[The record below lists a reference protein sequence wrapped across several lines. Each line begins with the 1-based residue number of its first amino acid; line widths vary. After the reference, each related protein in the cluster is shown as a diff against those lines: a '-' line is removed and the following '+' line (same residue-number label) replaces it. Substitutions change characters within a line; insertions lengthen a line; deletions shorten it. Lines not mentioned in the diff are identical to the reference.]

1 MQRTFVNP
9 DRPSQAI
16 APGVTLEQLAPGGKA
31 GPHGET
37 LSDVVGGLVWSDIFL
52 LGDPAD
58 AFQVTVPDLRMP
70 ANQYWPMH
78 WHDCWIAIVVLE
90 GRCLVGDWWMGPGD
104 VLITEAGLEY
114 GPLLVGPQGCRLF
127 EIFAKHHLQAGGYAR
142 EYRDHPTLQGT
153 SSVFAERSGANA
165 RNAGR
170 QTLPL
175 QGIEGV
181 GKGRLV
187 PGARFDLGAPDAA
200 DRAVV
205 LGAELLSA
213 ERLPAHSYGDWRSI
227 MVLDGELLVAGR
239 RLQKDAVLII
249 RPDSRVP
256 EIQAGPNGAQLF
268 EVARTPA
275 AVERRAC

>member
-1 MQRTFVNP
+1 MQRTLVNS
-9 DRPSQAI
+9 DRPSESI
-16 APGVTLEQLAPGGKA
+16 APGVTLERLGAGGKA
-31 GPHGET
+31 GPQGET
-37 LSDVVGGLVWSDIFL
+37 LADLPGGQIWSDIFL
-52 LGDPAD
+52 LGDPTD

-70 ANQYWPMH
+70 PNQYWPLH

-114 GPLLVGPQGCRLF
+114 GPLLIGPQGCRLF
-127 EIFAKHHLQAGGYAR
+127 EIFAKHHLQAGGYAP

-153 SSVFAERSGANA
+153 HSVFAERTGVNT

-175 QGIEGV
+175 EGV
-181 GKGRLV
+181 AGVAKGRLE
-187 PGARFDLGAPDAA
+187 PGARFDLGAPDAR
-200 DRAVV
+200 DRAV
-205 LGAELLSA
+205 LLDTRLAPA
-213 ERLPAHSYGDWRSI
+213 ERIPVHAYDDWRAI
-227 MVLDGELLVAGR
+227 IVFEGEVSVAGH
-239 RLQKDAVLII
+239 RLEKDAFLLI
-249 RPDSRVP
+249 RPDSRTP
-256 EIQAGPNGAQLF
+256 EIQAGPFGAQLF